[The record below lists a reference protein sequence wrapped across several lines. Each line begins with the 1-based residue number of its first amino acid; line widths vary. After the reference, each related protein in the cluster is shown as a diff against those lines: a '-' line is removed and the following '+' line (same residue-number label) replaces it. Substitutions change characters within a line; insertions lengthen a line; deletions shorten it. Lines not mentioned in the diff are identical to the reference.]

1 MPRSSRHRSHRL
13 HKHSRDLSDS
23 EEDGSPR
30 ERRIREEEP
39 TASSGARVSR
49 DPEPE
54 KRRSS
59 HEHAGKELVVT
70 SNGDASGE
78 HGKKRKEKAEEVA
91 VADRW
96 NGGEECDHKRSKCEE
111 FGPVELDKS
120 SRSKLLTADSKVRSS
135 RRHDGSNETDENSGG
150 KNDSAKHKSER
161 GADRRESSRQYK
173 DGRARNRI
181 EKDTI
186 KDREVQDSR
195 HDKYDDKHSR
205 KNGPKS
211 GGSTEELT
219 SKKYTTNNER
229 QEQYIFRSA
238 ETEEPEKHLGR
249 RDDFEDREKWL
260 DDSGHADDRRLYSMD
275 DRSKNRSYKDERH
288 EDAKY
293 RGKYRDDDDRDQKHR
308 DDKYHD
314 ECPDKDHTSNR
325 SDKWNLRDENKPL
338 ESHYKRIKLQ
348 DTDHDA
354 TSYFDGHETK
364 LKDNRGR
371 NRYSDEKDHS
381 DLEPR
386 GAKEQREVFQKN
398 ASITSQTGSHS
409 DKPRSEIQ
417 QPEKTNSSPRNHRL
431 KSSISSS
438 TCAAK
443 DLNRNISK
451 IAEFAHSESAL
462 EDRLYPNAASK
473 GDSSISSGL
482 RDKISVTRSGK
493 QTLKDDIHSGE
504 LFAEAAASSKC
515 NRTPRS
521 DAHTSPNQL
530 KGRSSSAIINRRFSE
545 RSPLKYERFPR
556 QCVDIEIGQRSSS
569 SKDGDRGESAL
580 EKPIIN
586 DISPADVCVREST
599 LGSSSINRSDY
610 VSDCSFNHLPSPLPV
625 RSGVDY
631 PAVLDPYQDDERA
644 RSTDRKSSNR
654 YKRMDDLGFIR
665 GHGNAWKGAPTWPF
679 PVTNGFVPLQHGPP
693 PVFHPAMSPF
703 PAPPL
708 FGVRPPIDL
717 THGGVSYHMHD
728 EAVRYSGHCQPFGWH
743 NPVDQLSHPHM
754 QMWDG
759 SSDMFKDESQ
769 TYGRP
774 EWDENSQLKSSRGW
788 EMGSDRWN
796 KERELLRHSLTDE
809 LAQSKCLP
817 TGSTG
822 AKQSSDT
829 LPVKSAVQSPQKDV
843 IEKTREP
850 SNVPGDKISNCF
862 VNYFSRIDISPALAG
877 SELYKRCKSQLRTLH
892 VNDACNWTTYRSIQT
907 NKEGSIVK
915 MKSASS
921 ILNSFFPSAKD
932 IVFKRAMFLYQ
943 QQNGKA
949 YRKHHV
955 SAPVYSE
962 EKESPQ
968 ASANRKVLGGANC
981 ASLEKTDADS
991 TDHIKA
997 GDITVVQDSD
1007 CPGDAKDQ
1015 KSDFPCGPT
1024 VHGNSTQGCEVIA
1037 EECRMNVSR
1046 IHNVP
1051 ENTH

>member
-39 TASSGARVSR
+39 TASSGDRVSR
-49 DPEPE
+49 DPELE

-70 SNGDASGE
+70 SNGDVCGE
-78 HGKKRKEKAEEVA
+78 HGKKRKERAEEVA

-111 FGPVELDKS
+111 FGPVDLDKS
-120 SRSKLLTADSKVRSS
+120 SRSKLLTADSKGRSS
-135 RRHDGSNETDENSGG
+135 RRHECSNERDENSGG
-150 KNDSAKHKSER
+150 KNDLAKHKSER
-161 GADRRESSRQYK
+161 GADRRESSSQYK

-181 EKDTI
+181 EKDSI

-195 HDKYDDKHSR
+195 HDKYDDKHSK
-205 KNGPKS
+205 KNGSKS
-211 GGSTEELT
+211 GGATEELT

-229 QEQYIFRSA
+229 QEQYIFHSA
-238 ETEEPEKHLGR
+238 ETEELEKHLGR

-260 DDSGHADDRRLYSMD
+260 DDSGHAVDRRLYSID
-275 DRSKNRSYKDERH
+275 DCSKNRSYKDETH

-308 DDKYHD
+308 D
-314 ECPDKDHTSNR
+314 EWSEKDHTSNK

-348 DTDHDA
+348 DTDRDA
-354 TSYFDGHETK
+354 TSYVDGHETK
-364 LKDNRGR
+364 LKGNRGR
-371 NRYSDEKDHS
+371 NRYSDEKYHS

-386 GAKEQREVFQKN
+386 VAKEQHEVFEKN
-398 ASITSQTGSHS
+398 ASSTSQSGSHS

-417 QPEKTNSSPRNHRL
+417 QSEKPNSSPRNHRL

-438 TCAAK
+438 TNAAK

-451 IAEFAHSESAL
+451 IAESAHGESAL

-482 RDKISVTRSGK
+482 RDKISATRSGK

-504 LFAEAAASSKC
+504 LLAEVAASSKC
-515 NRTPRS
+515 NRNPRS
-521 DAHTSPNQL
+521 DAHTSPNQS
-530 KGRSSSAIINRRFSE
+530 KGRSSSAIINHWFSE
-545 RSPLKYERFPR
+545 RSPLKYERFAR
-556 QCVDIEIGQRSSS
+556 QCIDIEIGKRSSS
-569 SKDGDRGESAL
+569 SKDGDRGELAL
-580 EKPIIN
+580 EKPIID
-586 DISPADVCVREST
+586 DISQADVCIREST
-599 LGSSSINRSDY
+599 LGSSSINQSDY
-610 VSDCSFNHLPSPLPV
+610 VSDCSLNHLPSPLPV

-631 PAVLDPYQDDERA
+631 PAVLDPYQDDERT
-644 RSTDRKSSNR
+644 RSSDRKSSNC
-654 YKRMDDLGFIR
+654 YKRIDDLGFIR

-679 PVTNGFVPLQHGPP
+679 PDTNGFVPLQHGPP
-693 PVFHPAMSPF
+693 PGFHPAISPF

-728 EAVRYSGHCQPFGWH
+728 EAVRYSGHCEPFGWH

-759 SSDMFKDESQ
+759 SSDMFKDESH
-769 TYGRP
+769 THGRP

-788 EMGSDRWN
+788 EMGSDMCK
-796 KERELLRHSLTDE
+796 KERELFSHSLTDE

-817 TGSTG
+817 TGGTG
-822 AKQSSDT
+822 GKQSSDA
-829 LPVKSAVQSPQKDV
+829 LPVKSAVQAPQKDV
-843 IEKTREP
+843 IEKTHEP
-850 SNVPGDKISNCF
+850 SNMLGDKISNCF
-862 VNYFSRIDISPALAG
+862 GNYFSRIDLSPALAG
-877 SELYKRCKSQLRTLH
+877 SELYKRCKSQSRTLH
-892 VNDACNWTTYRSIQT
+892 VNDACKWPTYRSIQT
-907 NKEGSIVK
+907 NKGGSIVK
-915 MKSASS
+915 MKSTSS

-955 SAPVYSE
+955 PAPVYSE
-962 EKESPQ
+962 VKRKESPQ
-968 ASANRKVLGGANC
+968 ASANQKVQGGAKC
-981 ASLEKTDADS
+981 ASLGKTDADS

-997 GDITVVQDSD
+997 GDITVIRDSD

-1015 KSDFPCGPT
+1015 KSDFHCDPT

-1037 EECRMNVSR
+1037 EECRMNVSQ
-1046 IHNVP
+1046 IHNAP